1 MKARIILTRADASLL
16 EAGAEYTREV
26 LVPAAREHEGY
37 RGYVALFDPARGLG
51 MAVTLWEDER
61 TEMLSDD
68 AIRESR
74 EQAARDFGVEQ
85 WVEKYDVV
93 IADFVEPGSNSGVTP
108 P

>member
-1 MKARIILTRADASLL
+1 MKARVIHTKADASLL
-16 EAGAEYTREV
+16 EAGAEYTRSV

-37 RGYVALFDPARGLG
+37 RGYIAIYDTARGVA

-61 TEMLSDD
+61 TEKLSDD

-85 WVEKYDVV
+85 WVEKYDVAVADV
-93 IADFVEPGSNSGVTP
+93 IQES
-108 P
+108 

>member
-1 MKARIILTRADASLL
+1 MRARIIMTKADASLL
-16 EAGAEYTREV
+16 EAGAEYTRSI

-37 RGYVALFDPARGLG
+37 RGYIALYDAARGLG
-51 MAVTLWEDER
+51 MAVTLWQDER
-61 TEMLSDD
+61 TEQLSDD

-93 IADFVEPGSNSGVTP
+93 VADVPRRQQTR
-108 P
+108 

>member
-1 MKARIILTRADASLL
+1 MKARVILTKADAALV
-16 EAGAEYTREV
+16 EAGAEYTRSV

-37 RGYVALFDPARGLG
+37 RGYIGLYDSLRGFG

-61 TEMLSDD
+61 TERLSDE

-85 WVEKYDVV
+85 WVEKYDVAV
-93 IADFVEPGSNSGVTP
+93 ADFVEQH
-108 P
+108 

>member
-1 MKARIILTRADASLL
+1 MKARVIHTRADASLL
-16 EAGAEYTREV
+16 EAGAEYTRTV

-37 RGYVALFDPARGLG
+37 RGYIAIYDTARGVA

-61 TEMLSDD
+61 TEQLSDD

-85 WVEKYDVV
+85 WVEKYDVA
-93 IADFVEPGSNSGVTP
+93 IANFVQEG
-108 P
+108 